1 MTISVVIPT
10 YKRYN
15 SLNYLLSQL
24 SNTSFVFKEII
35 VVDSTDEKEREDII
49 KVENLILIYSSH
61 KNGVYQRYLGYNIST
76 SDLVLFLDN
85 DMEIMSPQFA
95 KEIIGL
101 FTDEKIIGAA
111 LNFVNKHTDTTL
123 AKVPTSILNQ
133 QHSFIKFIKS
143 LSGYPTLPPGKTGY
157 CGIRGKQP
165 ENGGPTEW
173 LSGGAF
179 VVKKGILFRNYNFQ
193 IFDLFED
200 KKGMGE
206 DFLWGLN
213 LSKQGVFLYYPK
225 VLFYHNDQKDS
236 AYSSDY
242 YSYGIKSHFSRLYL
256 SLEKARIEHK
266 PLIFGYVY
274 YYWYSLWRIL
284 GLLINLLFRPSNIQK
299 LITKGAIKGLILSI
313 TNYKYQFVDD
323 NKWRQE
329 LEKDFTL
336 NSSSTLHAK

>member
-24 SNTSFVFKEII
+24 TNALFAFKEII
-35 VVDSTDEKEREDII
+35 VVDSTDKNEREEII
-49 KVENLILIYSSH
+49 RVGNLILIYSSH
-61 KNGVYQRYLGYNIST
+61 KNGVYQRYLGYNLAS

-85 DMEIMSPQFA
+85 DMEIIYPQFPI
-95 KEIIGL
+95 EIINL
-101 FTDEKIIGAA
+101 FTHEKIVGAA
-111 LNFVNKHTDTTL
+111 LNFVNKHKDTTL

-133 QHSFIKFIKS
+133 QSSFIKFIKG
-143 LSGYPTLPPGKTGY
+143 LSGYPSLPPGKAGY
-157 CGIRGKQP
+157 CGVRGKQP
-165 ENGGPTEW
+165 ENGGTTEW

-179 VVKKGILFRNYNFQ
+179 VVKKGILFQNYNFQ
-193 IFDLFED
+193 IFDLFEE

-225 VLFYHNDQKDS
+225 LLFYHNDHKDS
-236 AYSSDY
+236 TYSSEY

-256 SLEKARIEHK
+256 SLEKARIENK
-266 PLIFGYVY
+266 PLILGYLY

-284 GLLINLLFRPSNIQK
+284 GLIVNLILKPSSIQK
-299 LITKGAIKGLILSI
+299 LITKGTIKGFILSI
-313 TNYKYQFVDD
+313 TNYKYMFIRDD
-323 NKWRQE
+323 KWRQE
-329 LEKDFTL
+329 FEKDIIL
-336 NSSSTLHAK
+336 NSSSLLHAE